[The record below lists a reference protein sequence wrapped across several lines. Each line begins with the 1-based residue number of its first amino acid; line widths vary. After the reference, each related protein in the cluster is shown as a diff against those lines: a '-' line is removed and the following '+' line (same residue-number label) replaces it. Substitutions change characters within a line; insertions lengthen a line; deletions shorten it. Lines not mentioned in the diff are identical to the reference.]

1 MSSIPAI
8 DLTQEDSDDAG
19 GFSEFRDN
27 HFKDDHTTARS
38 LPNSTVRLP
47 RLNSAMHGFNSVAR
61 SDSTPQLLQNNSRKE
76 ETPAKDTRRVEQ
88 LQVGFSP
95 SQQLRPLFQPA
106 GDMNLSIDGIYSPGA
121 PDLNNSSDDSLFK
134 RRRLEAVDSQ
144 GKPQPTK
151 QEVSDAEQVGYVSPL
166 SLTSRESS
174 PKSKVRLAD
183 QNNERQGDPRKLQGN
198 DITSPVTGML
208 NEDVPSRVTKDIP
221 TPENNSKNALGS
233 DPGLTPISATLST
246 APNSNESP
254 IIVLSDE
261 EDDLNPVLRG
271 RANGVDGEVK
281 GPSTSNSLASAN
293 ASVERLRAIHDKNLK
308 LKVQKDQE
316 FARLKNTCRDTRII
330 LQRKL
335 QKRERHIQ
343 EIKSKLSPV
352 IPSENSLEPH
362 SDMSLDAELLYM
374 EERRQQTLAKL
385 HQLDTKEVLAFEE
398 HTKFFAGHGSKLRQS
413 QMDLQN
419 ALSSR
424 LHATLVDKRAK
435 LMEEKM
441 NVDRLYKTRVID
453 LDTMVRKKTA
463 IDKALNE
470 LQSTQLAPKSP
481 DDSQSSDVYFRS
493 IDVAT
498 DLIRKNSVRSS
509 ENKTLMERYLKVVAQ
524 FKRACDK
531 GDRFSPQT
539 RYLVEKAITELFRHG
554 VKMPA
559 VSAYLKRLNFIVLP
573 EDFDKAYSSKAVP
586 AENDDFQSVD
596 GTLGADNDILEL
608 VKSQDEQRQTN
619 SFQLSSIYN
628 SQDNDSLQK
637 LLEGLKTTEAEIE
650 GEELTP
656 PELTVNLMKH
666 QRQGLYWLLQVERS
680 SKKGGLLA
688 DDMGLGK
695 TVQAIALMVANRSAD
710 EKCKTN
716 LIVAPVAVLRVWQ
729 AEVRTKVN
737 KTTGLKVLIFGSS
750 NGAKVENYRSLL
762 RYDVVLVSY
771 QTLASELKKHW
782 PAKLTPDSEEPT
794 VVDVP
799 DVKAINSMKERNEY
813 WSPFFCD
820 QSQFY
825 RVILDEAQ
833 NIKNKKTQSSKACC
847 ALNSTYRWALSGTP
861 VQNNI
866 MELYSLIRFLRI
878 SPYNREQRFRLDI
891 GNPLGRAS
899 NDYDSFDRKQATK
912 KVQVLLRA
920 VMLRRT
926 KDSQID
932 GKPILELPPK
942 FINDE
947 EETLQG
953 QELAF
958 YTDLEQKNQKKAE
971 KLMNNRSKGNYSNIL
986 TLLLRLRQACCHSE
1000 LVVLGEH
1007 KSETSKVANG
1017 KNFEN
1022 DWLRLFELAR
1032 RMPGVGKDTVVEGLE
1047 KMTCPYCM
1055 EQMELDSTV
1064 VITPCGHMLC
1074 DGCAEQYFEDV
1085 RSQGN
1090 SRKIVNSGYA
1100 VPCLVCNR
1108 IIDDNE
1114 VVTYKLYD
1122 QAVNQNLTVQGLRA
1136 EYETEMRAQK
1146 DRLKNGYQINYDTL
1160 QPSPKILQCLEIFR
1174 KVLESAQ
1181 QEKIIVFSQFTTFF
1195 DLLQHFIRKELGVHY
1210 LRYDGS
1216 MNAQARANT
1225 IDEFYKNPNRRIL
1238 LISMK
1243 AGNSG
1248 LTLTCANHVILVDP
1262 FWNPFVEEQAMD
1274 RCYRISQTRE
1284 VQVHKLLVKNSV
1296 EDRILELQ
1304 KKKKE
1309 LVESAMSPDKIQE
1322 VNSLGRRELGFLFGL
1337 NTLN

>member
-1 MSSIPAI
+1 MSSIAAI
-8 DLTQEDSDDAG
+8 DLTQEDSDNAEDFHETNDFEESKHSNGSADVSSMEPVV
-19 GFSEFRDN
+19 SETPEQKNDEQEANERPYDRPNGVIPFGSSRLEES
-27 HFKDDHTTARS
+27 KARS
-38 LPNSTVRLP
+38 SISEEQQPQKQQRQGQKLLLPLIR
-47 RLNSAMHGFNSVAR
+47 G
-61 SDSTPQLLQNNSRKE
+61 SRKWNQSF
-76 ETPAKDTRRVEQ
+76 DGVQ
-88 LQVGFSP
+88 SP
-95 SQQLRPLFQPA
+95 EVPDAISS
-106 GDMNLSIDGIYSPGA
+106 GSSIE
-121 PDLNNSSDDSLFK
+121 SLFK
-134 RRRLEAVDSQ
+134 RQKLDVDE
-144 GKPQPTK
+144 PQIRPENINEDTTEK
-151 QEVSDAEQVGYVSPL
+151 TGYVSPL

-174 PKSKVRLAD
+174 PTYKRRSTGELSKGDGLA
-183 QNNERQGDPRKLQGN
+183 N
-198 DITSPVTGML
+198 DNGL
-208 NEDVPSRVTKDIP
+208 NGGVPSQEMALLANNKDELGP
-221 TPENNSKNALGS
+221 QFLPPSASDNAFNENQA
-233 DPGLTPISATLST
+233 
-246 APNSNESP
+246 P

-261 EDDLNPVLRG
+261 EDEPSSVSKNRTQGIVQVPSS
-271 RANGVDGEVK
+271 ANG
-281 GPSTSNSLASAN
+281 LAAAN
-293 ASVERLRAIHDKNLK
+293 DNVTKLRAVHEKNLK
-308 LKVQKDQE
+308 VKVLGDEE

-335 QKRERHIQ
+335 QKRERLI
-343 EIKSKLSPV
+343 
-352 IPSENSLEPH
+352 LETKGLLE
-362 SDMSLDAELLYM
+362 SASSAEETALIEKDIRYI
-374 EERRQQTLAKL
+374 EGRRSQTLLKL
-385 HQLDTKEVLAFEE
+385 HQLDNKETQAAERYGRFLN
-398 HTKFFAGHGSKLRQS
+398 GHGSKLRQS
-413 QMDLQN
+413 QLDLQN

-424 LHATLVDKRAK
+424 INSNMVEKRAK
-435 LMEEKM
+435 LMDERS
-441 NVDRLYKTRVID
+441 NIDRLHRNGAINGH
-453 LDTMVRKKTA
+453 TMIQRKAA
-463 IDKALNE
+463 IDKMLNE
-470 LQSTQLAPKSP
+470 LQSTQRVPEASATA
-481 DDSQSSDVYFRS
+481 QSSDIYFRS
-493 IDVAT
+493 IEIAMN
-498 DLIRKNSVRSS
+498 LIQKNTVRSV
-509 ENKTLMERYLKVVAQ
+509 ENKNLMTHYLNVVAR
-524 FKRACDK
+524 FKRTS
-531 GDRFSPQT
+531 DRGERFGASTKHQ
-539 RYLVEKAITELFRHG
+539 VERAITELIRHG

-559 VSAYLKRLNFIVLP
+559 VVDYLRKLNFIVSP
-573 EDFDKAYSSKAVP
+573 EELHRKYFSHGTDKGG
-586 AENDDFQSVD
+586 DDFLSVD
-596 GTLGADNDILEL
+596 NKADNDNDILEL
-608 VKSQDEQRQTN
+608 VKHQDEQRSTN

-666 QRQGLYWLLQVERS
+666 QRQGLHWLLQVEKS

-695 TVQAIALMVANRSAD
+695 TVQAIALMIANRSSD
-710 EKCKTN
+710 ENCKTN
-716 LIVAPVAVLRVWQ
+716 VIVAPVAVLRVWE

-737 KTTGLKVLIFGSS
+737 KNTKLKVLIFGGSG
-750 NGAKVENYRSLL
+750 GAKVQTYRSLL

-782 PAKLTPDSEEPT
+782 PARLTQESEEPT

-799 DVKAINSMKERNEY
+799 DIKAINSLKERNEY

-820 QSQFY
+820 QSIFY
-825 RVILDEAQ
+825 RIILDEAQ

-847 ALNSTYRWALSGTP
+847 ALFSTYRWALSGTP

-878 SPYNREQRFRLDI
+878 SPYNREQRFRMDI
-891 GNPLGRAS
+891 GNPLGRVS
-899 NDYDSFDRKQATK
+899 NDYDSHDRKQATK

-932 GKPILELPPK
+932 GKPILELPEK
-942 FINDE
+942 IINNE
-947 EETLQG
+947 EQTLEG
-953 QELAF
+953 EELTF

-971 KLMNNRSKGNYSNIL
+971 KLMNNRSKGNYSSIL

-1000 LVVLGEH
+1000 LVIMGEH

-1032 RMPGVGKDTVVEGLE
+1032 RMPGIGKSAVIEGLE
-1047 KMTCPYCM
+1047 NMTCPYCM
-1055 EQMELDSTV
+1055 EQMELDSAV

-1074 DGCAEQYFEDV
+1074 DGCADQYFEDI

-1090 SRKIVNSGYA
+1090 TRKIVNSGYA

-1108 IIDDNE
+1108 IVDDNA

-1122 QAVNQNLTVQGLRA
+1122 QAVNQNLSVQGLKE
-1136 EYETEMRAQK
+1136 EYEVEMRAQR
-1146 DRLKNGYQINYDTL
+1146 DRLKKGYQVKLDSL
-1160 QPSPKILQCLEIFR
+1160 QPSVKILQCLDIVR
-1174 KVLESAQ
+1174 KVLDSSE
-1181 QEKIIVFSQFTTFF
+1181 QEKVIVFSQFTTFF
-1195 DLLQHFIRKELGVHY
+1195 DILQHFIRKELGIPH

-1216 MNAQARANT
+1216 MNAQARAST
-1225 IDEFYKNPNRRIL
+1225 IEEFYKNPNRRIL

-1274 RCYRISQTRE
+1274 RCYRISQTRA

-1304 KKKKE
+1304 RKKRE

-1337 NTLN
+1337 NTL